1 MIKRFYRNYIEFNSD
16 LLPLL
21 AVPVV
26 CVVLLVGIFF
36 GLPYSLGLYP
46 FGPESVQTITVERLY
61 VDAHNKSSSYMV
73 ASDKGIFEMDNSFIL
88 GIFNIDELYGQ
99 LEAGKTYEVTVKGQK
114 LLNFIFQ
121 TYPHITT
128 VKEVK

>member
-1 MIKRFYRNYIEFNSD
+1 MIKSIHNFIDDNSD

-46 FGPESVQTITVERLY
+46 FGPESVQTITVDRLY
-61 VDAHNKSSSYMV
+61 VDVSGKSSNYMIS
-73 ASDKGIFEMDNSFIL
+73 SDKGIFEMDNSLIL

>member
-1 MIKRFYRNYIEFNSD
+1 MIKSIHNFIDDNTD
-16 LLPLL
+16 LLPLI
-21 AVPVV
+21 AVPVA
-26 CVVLLVGIFF
+26 CVALLVGIFF

-46 FGPESVQTITVERLY
+46 FGPESTQTITVDRLY
-61 VDAHNKSSSYMV
+61 VDVSGKSSNYMIS
-73 ASDKGIFEMDNSFIL
+73 SDKGIFEMDNSLIL
-88 GIFNIDELYGQ
+88 WIFNIDELYGQ

>member
-1 MIKRFYRNYIEFNSD
+1 MIKSIHNFIDDNSD

-26 CVVLLVGIFF
+26 CVVLLGTIFF

-61 VDAHNKSSSYMV
+61 VDVSGKSSSYMV
-73 ASDKGIFEMDNSFIL
+73 ASDKGIFEMDNSLIL

>member
-1 MIKRFYRNYIEFNSD
+1 MIKSIRNFIKFNTD
-16 LLPLL
+16 LLPIL

-26 CVVLLVGIFF
+26 CVVLLVSIFF

-46 FGPESVQTITVERLY
+46 FGPESTQTITVNRLY
-61 VDAHNKSSSYMV
+61 VDVSGKSSNYMIS
-73 ASDKGIFEMDNSFIL
+73 SDKGIFEMDNSLIL
-88 GIFNIDELYGQ
+88 QIFNIDELYGQ
-99 LEAGKTYEVTVKGQK
+99 LEAGKTYEVTAKGQK

-121 TYPHITT
+121 TYPHIIT

>member
-1 MIKRFYRNYIEFNSD
+1 MIKSIHNFIKFNTD
-16 LLPLL
+16 LLPIL

-46 FGPESVQTITVERLY
+46 FGPESTQTITVERLY
-61 VDAHNKSSSYMV
+61 VDISGKSSNYMIS
-73 ASDKGIFEMDNSFIL
+73 SDKGIFEMDNSLIL
-88 GIFNIDELYGQ
+88 QIFNIDELYGQ
-99 LEAGKTYEVTVKGQK
+99 LEAGKSYEVTVKGGK
-114 LLNFIFQ
+114 LLNFLFQ